1 MKKRKLEGEFRKT
14 ATRRRGKKTPKSEP
28 AKIPL
33 DARGYPTGK
42 DGTVWATFDLRQ
54 AEIIRNALL
63 TQRIACELR
72 NSKLDGKA
80 LYLLRLAGEG
90 ELEEAM
96 QFIWKDKGGLRLL
109 PDWSYREGEVNKS
122 FERWLSG
129 Q

>member
-1 MKKRKLEGEFRKT
+1 MKKRKLEGKVTQT
-14 ATRRRGKKTPKSEP
+14 AIRRRGKKTSEP
-28 AKIPL
+28 AKISL

-42 DGTVWATFDLRQ
+42 DGTVWATFDIRQ

-72 NSKLDGKA
+72 NTKLDGKA
-80 LYLLRLAGEG
+80 LYLLRLDGER

-96 QFIWKDKGGLRLL
+96 EFIWKDKGGLRLL
-109 PDWSYREGEVNKS
+109 PDWSYRKGEVNRS
-122 FERWLSG
+122 FERWLNG